1 MWPILCAEKSLIESI
16 ENLIDN
22 HKDIL
27 EQKKIYIWG
36 AGVRGTVL
44 GLLMEQNG
52 LMDYEYID
60 GDPEKQG
67 KSMSGHFIVS
77 SECLEKNNE
86 FIIISIE
93 QSEDVVILLKNM
105 GYSKEKDY
113 IVLKT
118 TESKGY
124 MEMIRNIEDGDNV
137 VIGGSIFNAVGL
149 SEQNKSLVDMIL
161 KMQETKP
168 IVLNCL
174 SLGVIFYTLK
184 LLYVEYK
191 KSPHKVIVFLSRE
204 MVSDVN
210 HKLSRTQKV
219 EILEKIYNQ
228 FRKKDYEL
236 EMYIQ
241 EAKVRAQNTY
251 IEKCFSPVRG
261 DDSEDVIVDSKKKYC
276 MDEIM
281 TGFEEKNESINYMKR
296 IISITKAYHSEICFV
311 WEPFNYEENKRY
323 FGNGFS
329 NIMQVYIDKLK
340 KIIGDENMLFDWSDL
355 LNEQYFISLITI
367 NDALTFRGIEVVA
380 NEIRKLIEVKNDNE

>member
-1 MWPILCAEKSLIESI
+1 
-16 ENLIDN
+16 
-22 HKDIL
+22 
-27 EQKKIYIWG
+27 
-36 AGVRGTVL
+36 
-44 GLLMEQNG
+44 
-52 LMDYEYID
+52 
-60 GDPEKQG
+60 
-67 KSMSGHFIVS
+67 
-77 SECLEKNNE
+77 
-86 FIIISIE
+86 
-93 QSEDVVILLKNM
+93 
-105 GYSKEKDY
+105 
-113 IVLKT
+113 
-118 TESKGY
+118 
-124 MEMIRNIEDGDNV
+124 
-137 VIGGSIFNAVGL
+137 
-149 SEQNKSLVDMIL
+149 
-161 KMQETKP
+161 
-168 IVLNCL
+168 
-174 SLGVIFYTLK
+174 
-184 LLYVEYK
+184 
-191 KSPHKVIVFLSRE
+191 